1 MATNQYFN
9 LHGTNTPEQRLIEN
23 LNIEAIKTF
32 GIDVHYCPRTLN
44 DEDTLMG
51 EDNTA
56 SYNSAHTI
64 EMYIKSVDGFEGD
77 GDFISKFGLQIKDQ
91 VTFTVARRRW
101 AELNVQGDGRAD
113 APHEGDLIYFPTVS
127 ALFQILFVE
136 DESVFYQTGGLQ
148 VYDLLCEMFT
158 YSDQK
163 LDTGIEVI
171 DAIERAH
178 SYSIDF
184 TMDTGN
190 GDYTIGEQ
198 VYQGATFA
206 AATVK
211 GEVGSWNSTTKILN
225 LFNMTGNFSGTVN
238 IIEFPYSITL
248 EDDTTL
254 LLEDGSLST
263 PNSSTE
269 GNTIFETTAS
279 YSVSSFDAQTSAA
292 DTAATTGNAEIEAAA
307 DAIIDFTEGNPF
319 GSL

>member
-32 GIDVHYCPRTLN
+32 GIDVYYCPRTLN

-64 EMYIKSVDGFEGD
+64 EMYIKSVDGFEGE

-171 DAIERAH
+171 DAIERSH

-184 TMDTGN
+184 TMNTGS
-190 GDYTIGEQ
+190 GVYTVGET
-198 VYQGATFA
+198 VYQGASLA

-211 GEVGSWNSTTKILN
+211 GEVASWNATDKVLN
-225 LFNMTGNFSGTVN
+225 LMNMTGNFSGIVN
-238 IIEFPYSITL
+238 IIG
-248 EDDTTL
+248 DD
-254 LLEDGSLST
+254 
-263 PNSSTE
+263 SS
-269 GNTIFETTAS
+269 AS
-279 YSVSSFDAQTSAA
+279 YSISSFDAQASAA
-292 DTAATTGNAEIEAAA
+292 NTAATSTNVEIEAAA

>member
-32 GIDVHYCPRTLN
+32 GTDVYYCPRTLN

-64 EMYIKSVDGFEGD
+64 EMYIKSIDGFEGE
-77 GDFISKFGLQIKDQ
+77 GDFIAKFGLQIKDQ
-91 VTFTVARRRW
+91 ITFTVARRRW
-101 AELNVQGDGRAD
+101 AELNIQGDGRATI
-113 APHEGDLIYFPTVS
+113 PHEGDLIYFPTTG

-136 DESVFYQTGGLQ
+136 DESIFYQTGGLQ

-158 YSDQK
+158 YSDQS
-163 LDTGIEVI
+163 LNTGIEVI
-171 DAIERAH
+171 DAIERKQ

-184 TMDTGN
+184 TMNTGSGN
-190 GDYTIGEQ
+190 YTIGEQ
-198 VYQGATFA
+198 VYQGASLA

-211 GEVGSWNSTTKILN
+211 GEVASWNATDKVLN
-225 LFNMTGNFSGTVN
+225 LLNMTGNFSGTIN
-238 IIEFPYSITL
+238 IIGDDSSASYSIT
-248 EDDTTL
+248 
-254 LLEDGSLST
+254 
-263 PNSSTE
+263 
-269 GNTIFETTAS
+269 
-279 YSVSSFDAQTSAA
+279 SFDAQSSAA
-292 DTAATTGNAEIEAAA
+292 NTASSADNAEIEAAA

>member
-64 EMYIKSVDGFEGD
+64 EMYIKSVDGFEGE

-171 DAIERAH
+171 DAIERAQ

-238 IIEFPYSITL
+238 IIESPYSIAL

-254 LLEDGSLST
+254 LLEDGSLIT

-269 GNTIFETTAS
+269 GNTIFESSAS
-279 YSVSSFDAQTSAA
+279 YSISSFDAQTSAA

>member
-23 LNIEAIKTF
+23 LSIEAIKTF
-32 GIDVHYCPRTLN
+32 GIDVYYCPRTLN

-91 VTFTVARRRW
+91 VTFTVANRRW

-113 APHEGDLIYFPTVS
+113 APHEGDLIYFPTTS

-136 DESVFYQTGGLQ
+136 DEAIFYQTGALQ
-148 VYDLLCEMFT
+148 TYDMLCEMFI
-158 YSDQK
+158 YSDQS
-163 LDTGIEVI
+163 LNTGIEVI
-171 DAIERAH
+171 DAIERSH

-190 GDYTIGEQ
+190 GDYTIGET
-198 VYQGATFA
+198 VYQGASLS

-238 IIEFPYSITL
+238 IIESPYSIAL

-254 LLEDGSLST
+254 LLEDGSLIT

-269 GNTIFETTAS
+269 GKPYFETSAS

>member
-32 GIDVHYCPRTLN
+32 GIDVYYYPRTLN

-51 EDNTA
+51 DDNTA

-64 EMYIKSVDGFEGD
+64 EMYIKSVDGFEGE

-91 VTFTVARRRW
+91 ITFTVARRRW

-113 APHEGDLIYFPTVS
+113 APHEGDLIYYPTTE
-127 ALFQILFVE
+127 ALFQVLFVE
-136 DESVFYQTGGLQ
+136 DEAVFYQTGALQ
-148 VYDLLCEMFT
+148 TYDMLCEMFT

-171 DAIERAH
+171 DAIERAQ

-238 IIEFPYSITL
+238 IYQYPYSITL

-254 LLEDGSLST
+254 LLEDGSLIT

-269 GNTIFETTAS
+269 GNTIFESGAS
-279 YSVSSFDAQTSAA
+279 YSISSFDAQTSAA
-292 DTAATTGNAEIEAAA
+292 DTQAPADNEEIEAAA